1 MEVIRD
7 PSPGTHLPREGV
19 VSIGN
24 FDGVHLGHQQLL
36 RQAVARARELGVP
49 AVAVTFWP
57 HPEKVLRPTSELR
70 LVTTREQRMQL
81 LEKAGLDVLVE
92 LTFTREFAATP
103 AAEFARQF
111 LADRLAPREVHLGK
125 NFRFGKGREGDVAF
139 LQGMSGEL
147 GFQVRGMDPME
158 DEKGPI
164 SSTRL
169 REVLLAGE
177 VEGARRL
184 LGRYYFMDGRIAVG
198 QGIGRRLGFP
208 TLNLQPENE
217 LLLARGVY
225 LTVTFIPSF
234 GCCFPGVTNVGVR
247 PTLYENEHLVVE
259 THLLHFSGD
268 VYQEEVRLFFLRR
281 LRDELRFPGVLEL
294 AAQVR
299 QDVEAARELFSSS
312 GWDEE
317 ALVLP

>member
-7 PSPGTHLPREGV
+7 PSARTDLPRGAV
-19 VSIGN
+19 VTIGN
-24 FDGVHLGHQQLL
+24 FDGVHLGHQKLL
-36 RQAVARARELGVP
+36 RQAIARARELGVA

-57 HPEKVLRPTSELR
+57 HPEKVLRPASGLR
-70 LVTTREQRMQL
+70 LVTTREQKLQL
-81 LEKAGLDVLVE
+81 LKRTGLDVSVE
-92 LTFTREFAATP
+92 LSFTKEFAVTP
-103 AAEFARQF
+103 AVEFARQF
-111 LADRLAPREVHLGK
+111 LAGRLGPREVHLGK

-139 LQGMSGEL
+139 LQALGREL
-147 GFQVRGMDPME
+147 GFEVKGMDPIE

-169 REVLLAGE
+169 REVLSLGQVDEAQH
-177 VEGARRL
+177 L

-198 QGIGRRLGFP
+198 QRMGRRLGFP

-225 LTVTFIPSF
+225 LTATFIPSF
-234 GCCFPGVTNVGVR
+234 ARCFPGVTNVGVR
-247 PTLYENEHLVVE
+247 PTLYENHHLMVE
-259 THLLHFSGD
+259 THLLNFSGD
-268 VYQEEVRLFFLRR
+268 VYGEEVRLFFLRR
-281 LRDELRFPGVLEL
+281 LRDEQRFPGAMEL

-299 QDVEAARELFSSS
+299 EDIGAASQFFSSS
-312 GWDEE
+312 RWDEE

>member
-7 PSPGTHLPREGV
+7 PSPRTGLPRGGV

-36 RQAVARARELGVP
+36 RQATLRARELGVV

-57 HPEKVLRPTSELR
+57 HPEKVLRPASELM
-70 LVTTREQRMQL
+70 LVTTREQKVQL
-81 LEKAGLDVLVE
+81 LKRCGLDVLVE
-92 LTFTREFAATP
+92 LSFTKDLASTP

-111 LADRLAPREVHLGK
+111 LAGRLAPREVHLGK

-139 LQGMSGEL
+139 LRTLGPEL
-147 GFQVRGMDPME
+147 GFEVKGMDPIE

-169 REVLLAGE
+169 RQVLSSGQ
-177 VEGARRL
+177 VEEAQRL

-198 QGIGRRLGFP
+198 QRMGRRLGFP

-217 LLLARGVY
+217 LVLARGVY
-225 LTVTFIPSF
+225 LTATFIPSF
-234 GCCFPGVTNVGVR
+234 ARCFPGVTNVGVR
-247 PTLYENEHLVVE
+247 PTLYENHRLMVE
-259 THLLHFSGD
+259 THLLNFTGN
-268 VYQEEVRLFFLRR
+268 VYREEVRLFFLRR
-281 LRDELRFPGVLEL
+281 LRDELCFPGVMEL

-299 QDVEAARELFSSS
+299 RDVEAARQFFTSSR
-312 GWDEE
+312 WDEE